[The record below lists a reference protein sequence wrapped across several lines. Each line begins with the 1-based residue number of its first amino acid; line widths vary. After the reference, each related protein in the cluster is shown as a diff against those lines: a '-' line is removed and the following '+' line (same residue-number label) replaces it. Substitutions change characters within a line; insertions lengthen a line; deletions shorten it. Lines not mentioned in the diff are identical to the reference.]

1 MVSYFIYNVHY
12 SIQYS
17 AILIFGYA
25 LDFLFTKQ
33 HKIVKRS
40 QLPVEDVRLLLE
52 MRLSAPAAAANSMLL
67 PRRENEIFILRAKV
81 KYSPTA

>member
-1 MVSYFIYNVHY
+1 M
-12 SIQYS
+12 QYS

-33 HKIVKRS
+33 RKVVKRS

-52 MRLSAPAAAANSMLL
+52 MRLSAPAVKKFYLK
-67 PRRENEIFILRAKV
+67 RLRLGHGTTCIYNRASLTIIINPLV
-81 KYSPTA
+81 IWL